1 MANTIS
7 LAELGGH
14 LGDAKKIIDE
24 AMDSTEETPEVS
36 FAALRKSLKSALE
49 LLGEKTAT
57 TGTASDSAR
66 PKYSLDHR
74 VKDIFTPQPVYRNQ

>member
-1 MANTIS
+1 MATVSINDLT
-7 LAELGGH
+7 AH
-14 LGDAKKIIDE
+14 LGDAQKLIADCMTSDDDE
-24 AMDSTEETPEVS
+24 PSLDFEAVRSS
-36 FAALRKSLKSALE
+36 LRKALE